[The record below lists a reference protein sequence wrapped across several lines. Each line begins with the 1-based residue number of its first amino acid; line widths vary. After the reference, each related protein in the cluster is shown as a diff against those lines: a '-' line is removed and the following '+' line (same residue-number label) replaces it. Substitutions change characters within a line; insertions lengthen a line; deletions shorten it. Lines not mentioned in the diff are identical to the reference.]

1 MRQEYELVREI
12 FNLCANNQMRDVFF
26 EEIETEDTDA
36 YVRDFFPDRQIEI
49 EKSTTTDGGVRY
61 DVNVSGLRQR
71 FTFTPV

>member
-1 MRQEYELVREI
+1 MPEYELVREI

-36 YVRDFFPDRQIEI
+36 YVRDLFPDRQLTI
-49 EKSTTTDGGVRY
+49 EKSLTSDGSIRY
-61 DVNVSGLRQR
+61 DVNATGLRQR